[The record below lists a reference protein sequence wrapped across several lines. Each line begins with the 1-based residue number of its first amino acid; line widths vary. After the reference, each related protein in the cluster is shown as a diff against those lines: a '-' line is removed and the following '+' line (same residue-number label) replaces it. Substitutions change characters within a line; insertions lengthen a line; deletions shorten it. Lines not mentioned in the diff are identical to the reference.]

1 MEIHFTL
8 LDMNSYSGGGFKYF
22 WFFTYIR
29 GEANLMGWKH
39 QLDMF
44 VHVFFFPSNCV
55 FLNIRRTMV
64 WGCTSL
70 NQAKVFI
77 FCFKMI
83 PVSAL
88 VVLLVCS
95 PIAAEAFV
103 CTGYTGWYWWY
114 TWYLHIRNI
123 MILEHGVRKK
133 CVQIF
138 FEWLF
143 RGIHT
148 VTCPSADMLLLF
160 KCVPPS
166 QRCPT
171 MAGTTR
177 RPGIDGCWKDM
188 DGLDTAIIV
197 RSCHFQGQKM
207 MEVFWYIGI
216 QIVWYLVFA

>member
-1 MEIHFTL
+1 
-8 LDMNSYSGGGFKYF
+8 
-22 WFFTYIR
+22 
-29 GEANLMGWKH
+29 MGWNH
-39 QLDMF
+39 QLDISLFMF
-44 VHVFFFPSNCV
+44 FSIKTVFFLTFQSDNGYEVAPASTRLR
-55 FLNIRRTMV
+55 F
-64 WGCTSL
+64 
-70 NQAKVFI
+70 FI

-216 QIVWYLVFA
+216 QIVWY